1 MWIKSEGGEIFNLVH
16 ARSVELFPSGESWQL
31 VAHFVGDAAG
41 AEDAAFVPLCAPR
54 PEKEAQHIMERI
66 CGALDGKDNFL
77 DIARIR

>member
-1 MWIKSEGGEIFNLVH
+1 V
-16 ARSVELFPSGESWQL
+16 
-31 VAHFVGDAAG
+31 HFVGDAAG
-41 AEDAAFVPLCAPR
+41 AEDSAFVPLCERR